1 MRWRWGPVRALRPG
15 DLVEVRSEA
24 AILATLD
31 ARGRLDGLPFMPEML
46 QFCGWRFR
54 VARRA
59 DKTCDTVQ
67 RGGRLRRLRGTVHL
81 EGARCD
87 GSAHGGCQAS
97 CVLFWKEAWLR
108 RVRCRPV
115 RGRRR
120 EDGGPAPEPPPAG
133 GCSREALRAATR
145 RSPAGSARPVFA
157 CQATELPR
165 ASTPLRW
172 WDPRHYARDL
182 WCGNVRVP
190 TAAAGFLIA
199 AFNALQRR
207 RGGGTYPPLPPGS
220 RNGSTPSARL
230 DLQPGERVQVKSAD
244 EICRTLDAGLR
255 NRGLSFDVEMAPYCG
270 RTFRVLRRVERLIDE
285 RTGEMIDLRND
296 CVILDGVTC
305 SGLLS
310 RGRLFCPRAI
320 FPFWR
325 EIWLRRVS
333 PPPAE
338 DRARAVEPAPA
349 PALRPFLAYLVT
361 RARGLFRAR
370 RGHADAPADPGPG
383 RSLPVRVRE

>member
-1 MRWRWGPVRALRPG
+1 MRWRWAARPLRPG

-24 AILATLD
+24 EILATLD
-31 ARGRLDGLPFMPEML
+31 ASGRLDGLPFMPEML
-46 QFCGWRFR
+46 QYCGWRLR

-59 DKTCDTVQ
+59 DKTCDTVR

-97 CVLFWKEAWLR
+97 CLLFWKEAWLR
-108 RVRCRPV
+108 RVRSGPVDRPW
-115 RGRRR
+115 RD
-120 EDGGPAPEPPPAG
+120 DGEPAPAASAA
-133 GCSREALRAATR
+133 CLCTREALRAATR
-145 RSPAGSARPVFA
+145 RGATGTARPVFA

-172 WDPRHYARDL
+172 WDPRPYARDL
-182 WCGNVRVP
+182 RCGNVGVA

-199 AFNALQRR
+199 AFNALQRH

-220 RNGSTPSARL
+220 RNGSTPSERL

-244 EICRTLDAGLR
+244 EIGRTLDAGLR
-255 NRGLSFDVEMAPYCG
+255 NRGLSFDVEMSPYCG

-320 FPFWR
+320 YPFWR
-325 EIWLRRVS
+325 EIWLRRVPS
-333 PPPAE
+333 PLVADPP
-338 DRARAVEPAPA
+338 RAVEPAPA
-349 PALRPFLAYLVT
+349 TALRPFLAYLLT
-361 RARGLFRAR
+361 RAGSLLGAHRGRPAVP
-370 RGHADAPADPGPG
+370 ADAPDG
-383 RSLPVRVRE
+383 RGVPLRARE